1 MSDKK
6 LAIDMTPEE
15 LEQWLDSMETEDDSI
30 PEFHF
35 SNPDPYFK
43 ITPAAEPKHRNFW
56 FGEDGH
62 IHVKNIS
69 AYWVPELTLTEEID
83 GTIYTVT
90 GSYEGE
96 ESFLRKLERITLK
109 SSQKRWRDRNDK
121 YANF

>member
-1 MSDKK
+1 MSEKK
-6 LAIDMTPEE
+6 LAIDMIPEE
-15 LEQWLDSMETEDDSI
+15 LDQWIDSLEIEEEGI
-30 PEFHF
+30 PECYF

-43 ITPAAEPKHRNFW
+43 ITSTTEPKNKNFW

-69 AYWVPELTLTEEID
+69 AYWIPELTLTEEIS

-96 ESFLRKLERITLK
+96 KSFLRKLERITAK
-109 SSQKRWRDRNDK
+109 KFTEKMEGQE
-121 YANF
+121 

>member
-15 LEQWLDSMETEDDSI
+15 LDQWIDFLEIEDEYI
-30 PEFHF
+30 PEYLF
-35 SNPDPYFK
+35 SNLDPYFK
-43 ITPAAEPKHRNFW
+43 ITPTAEPKNKNYW

-69 AYWVPELTLTEEID
+69 AYWIPELTLTEEID

-96 ESFLRKLERITLK
+96 ESFLRKLERITAKKFTEKLEV
-109 SSQKRWRDRNDK
+109 QE
-121 YANF
+121 

>member
-15 LEQWLDSMETEDDSI
+15 LEQWIDSLETEDDSI

-35 SNPDPYFK
+35 YNPDPYFK
-43 ITPAAEPKHRNFW
+43 ITPSAEPKSRNFR
-56 FGEDGH
+56 FGENGH

-69 AYWVPELTLTEEID
+69 AYWIPELTLTEEID

-96 ESFLRKLERITLK
+96 ESFLRKLERITAK
-109 SSQKRWRDRNDK
+109 KFTEKMEGQE
-121 YANF
+121 

>member
-1 MSDKK
+1 MKEKK

-15 LEQWLDSMETEDDSI
+15 RDQWIDSLEIEDEDI
-30 PEFHF
+30 PEYYF

-43 ITPAAEPKHRNFW
+43 IAPTTEPKNKNFW

-69 AYWVPELTLTEEID
+69 AYWIPNLTLTEEID
-83 GTIYTVT
+83 STIYTVT

-96 ESFLRKLERITLK
+96 ESFLRKLERITAKKFTEKLEV
-109 SSQKRWRDRNDK
+109 QE
-121 YANF
+121 

>member
-1 MSDKK
+1 MNEKK

-15 LEQWLDSMETEDDSI
+15 LDQWIDFPKIEDDDI
-30 PEFHF
+30 PEYHF
-35 SNPDPYFK
+35 STPDPYFK
-43 ITPAAEPKHRNFW
+43 ITPSAEPKNKNFW

-69 AYWVPELTLTEEID
+69 AYWIPELTLTEEID

-96 ESFLRKLERITLK
+96 ESFLRKLERITAKKFTRKLEG
-109 SSQKRWRDRNDK
+109 QE
-121 YANF
+121 

>member
-1 MSDKK
+1 MSDNK

-15 LEQWLDSMETEDDSI
+15 LEQWLDSLETEDDSI

-35 SNPDPYFK
+35 SNLDPYFK
-43 ITPAAEPKHRNFW
+43 LTPSAEPNNKNFW

-69 AYWVPELTLTEEID
+69 AYWIPELTLTEEID
-83 GTIYTVT
+83 GTLYTVT

-96 ESFLRKLERITLK
+96 ESFLRKLERITAKKFTEKLEG
-109 SSQKRWRDRNDK
+109 QE
-121 YANF
+121 

>member
-1 MSDKK
+1 MNEPKK
-6 LAIDMTPEE
+6 AIDMTPEE
-15 LEQWLDSMETEDDSI
+15 LEQWLDSFETEDDSI

-35 SNPDPYFK
+35 SNPDPYF
-43 ITPAAEPKHRNFW
+43 TLPPFAEPNNKNFW

-69 AYWVPELTLTEEID
+69 AYWIPELTLTEEID

-96 ESFLRKLERITLK
+96 GSFLRKLERITAKKFTEKLVV
-109 SSQKRWRDRNDK
+109 QE
-121 YANF
+121 

>member
-1 MSDKK
+1 MNEKK

-15 LEQWLDSMETEDDSI
+15 LDQWIDSLEIEDVDI
-30 PEFHF
+30 PEIYF

-43 ITPAAEPKHRNFW
+43 ITPTTEPKIKNFW

-69 AYWVPELTLTEEID
+69 AYWIPELTLTEEIG
-83 GTIYTVT
+83 GTVYTVT

-96 ESFLRKLERITLK
+96 ESFVRKLERITAK
-109 SSQKRWRDRNDK
+109 KFAEKMEGQE
-121 YANF
+121 

>member
-15 LEQWLDSMETEDDSI
+15 LEQWLDSLETDDNSI

-35 SNPDPYFK
+35 SNPDSYFK
-43 ITPAAEPKHRNFW
+43 ITPSAEPKNKNFW

-69 AYWVPELTLTEEID
+69 AYWIPELDLTEEID
-83 GTIYTVT
+83 GTIYTVA

-96 ESFLRKLERITLK
+96 ESFLRKLERITAK
-109 SSQKRWRDRNDK
+109 KFTEKMEGQE
-121 YANF
+121 